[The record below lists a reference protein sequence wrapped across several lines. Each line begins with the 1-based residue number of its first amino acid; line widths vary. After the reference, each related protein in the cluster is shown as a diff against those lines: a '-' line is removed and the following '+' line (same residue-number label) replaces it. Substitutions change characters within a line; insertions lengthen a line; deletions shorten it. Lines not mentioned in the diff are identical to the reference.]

1 MEIRDLKL
9 IVVQMPNWNNCVVCY
24 SRQLSDSIQVLWGE
38 ASMIGA
44 ERILLRKALEDPANQ
59 RFILVSDSCVPLY
72 NFSYTYDY
80 VISSSKS
87 FVDSFLDPKGNRY
100 NPKMA
105 PTIQK
110 DKWQKIPQ
118 WVTLI
123 RKHVEV
129 MVADNKIFPVFF
141 KSNIVRGAPYYQSI

>member
-1 MEIRDLKL
+1 MKL
-9 IVVQMPNWNNCVVCY
+9 CIVDVVGLI
-24 SRQLSDSIQVLWGE
+24 S
-38 ASMIGA
+38 
-44 ERILLRKALEDPANQ
+44 
-59 RFILVSDSCVPLY
+59 FILMSCFQNFSCSCVPLY

-87 FVDSFLDPKGNRY
+87 FVDSFLDPKGNWY

-110 DKWQKIPQ
+110 DKWRKITQ

-129 MVADNKIFPVFF
+129 MVADNKIFPVLF
-141 KSNIVRGAPYYQSI
+141 